1 MRTRL
6 VFVYNAD
13 SGIINAAIDTA
24 HKLLSPNTYSCP
36 LCRFS
41 HGYFSERPQWRE
53 FVEWLPADCEF
64 LHRDEAEAKYGI
76 AVELPAVLKWS
87 SGSLSICLAAADIR
101 QCDTLDDFRERLSGH
116 CFPD

>member
-13 SGIINAAIDTA
+13 SGLFNAAIDTA
-24 HKLLSPNTYSCP
+24 HKMLSPNTYSCQ
-36 LCRFS
+36 LCRLS

-64 LHRDEAEAKYGI
+64 LHRDEAKEKYAI
-76 AVELPAVLKWS
+76 SAELPAVLKWS
-87 SGSLSICLAAADIR
+87 DGSLSICLPATALR
-101 QCDTLDDFRERLSGH
+101 QCNTLDELRARLSE
-116 CFPD
+116 CCLSE